1 MESAPPNSLDFFQ
14 GGLAFASILVG
25 AELIL
30 IPRKNFHLALNGHS
44 NYLLKDA
51 YMAKIKFPMLLSI
64 CLLAACT
71 SIDKGDRN
79 GVEIWEHFT
88 DINPGK
94 VNNLARNHCRD
105 FGKEAYLER
114 KSDRGFLQS
123 EYDIYYFRCT
133 ENTSSVPQRVQA
145 PVPESN
151 YAPATI
157 TKPSL
162 SINEASKKCKDLGF
176 DTGTETFGN
185 CVLKL
190 SK

>member
-1 MESAPPNSLDFFQ
+1 ML
-14 GGLAFASILVG
+14 ILVG
-25 AELIL
+25 AELIV

-51 YMAKIKFPMLLSI
+51 YMAKIKFPILVLL

-79 GVEIWEHFT
+79 GVEVWEHFT

-94 VNNLARNHCRD
+94 VHNLASNHCRN
-105 FGKEAYLER
+105 FGKEAYLDR
-114 KSDRGFLQS
+114 KSDRAFLRS
-123 EYDIYYFRCT
+123 EYDIYYFLCT
-133 ENTSSVPQRVQA
+133 EKSSSTPQRVQA
-145 PVPESN
+145 PVPEST
-151 YAPATI
+151 YAPETS

-162 SINEASKKCKDLGF
+162 SINEASKKCKELGF
-176 DTGTETFGN
+176 ETGTETFGN